1 MLYQQLINGLML
13 GASYSLVAIGYTLIF
28 GVLNLLY
35 FAHGE
40 VFMVGAFVGLFIV
53 TLLHTNIYVAL
64 IGATIAC
71 AALGAFAYFVAV
83 RPVPKNRPLAPLIS
97 TIGLTI
103 VLQNLAVYIFGG
115 QQFSFPETI
124 KQTLY
129 HFGPITISSAQ
140 IFILGVALVLMVALW
155 LFIER
160 SKLGRAMRAVAENH
174 ETAALLGVDVNRV
187 MLLTFV
193 IGSGIAGIAGV
204 LDGLKNSSVS
214 PFMGLG
220 AAVKGL
226 IVMLLGG
233 LGNLPGAMVAG
244 LMLGLIEILSA
255 AYIGT
260 TERDFFSFLILILIL
275 LYKPTGLVRHAHC
288 RAKIGHASRLP
299 RQLHAIDPDLHRDQ
313 CRSLP
318 TASSR
323 RSRPVRSRSARPAS
337 WRSAHTPRAS

>member
-40 VFMVGAFVGLFIV
+40 VFMVGAFVGLFLV
-53 TLLHTNIYVAL
+53 LYAGTNIYIAL
-64 IGATIAC
+64 LGAMIAC
-71 AALGAFAYFVAV
+71 AVLGALAFFVAV
-83 RPVPKNRPLAPLIS
+83 RPVPKDRPLAPLIS

-103 VLQNLAVYIFGG
+103 VLQNFAIYVFGG
-115 QQFSFPETI
+115 RQFSFPETI
-124 KQTLY
+124 HQELY
-129 HFGPITISSAQ
+129 HFGPVTISSVQ
-140 IFILGVALVLMVALW
+140 IFILGIAIALMVALW

-160 SKLGRAMRAVAENH
+160 TKLGRAMRAVAENH
-174 ETAALLGVDVNRV
+174 ETAALLGVNVNQV
-187 MLLTFV
+187 VLITFV

-226 IVMLLGG
+226 IVMLLGS
-233 LGNLPGAMVAG
+233 LGNVPGAMIAG
-244 LMLGLIEILSA
+244 LLLGMIEILSA

-275 LYKPTGLVRHAHC
+275 LYRPTGLFGTR
-288 RAKIGHASRLP
+288 
-299 RQLHAIDPDLHRDQ
+299 
-313 CRSLP
+313 
-318 TASSR
+318 TAEQK
-323 RSRPVRSRSARPAS
+323 
-337 WRSAHTPRAS
+337 

>member
-71 AALGAFAYFVAV
+71 AALGALAYFVAV

-103 VLQNLAVYIFGG
+103 VLQNLAIYVFGG

-129 HFGPITISSAQ
+129 HFGPITISSVQ
-140 IFILGVALVLMVALW
+140 IFILAIALVLMVALW

-174 ETAALLGVDVNRV
+174 ETAALLGVNVNRV
-187 MLLTFV
+187 VLLTFI

-204 LDGLKNSSVS
+204 LDGLKNSSIS
-214 PFMGLG
+214 PFMGLS

-233 LGNLPGAMVAG
+233 LGNVPGAMVAG

-275 LYKPTGLVRHAHC
+275 LYRPTGLFGTR
-288 RAKIGHASRLP
+288 
-299 RQLHAIDPDLHRDQ
+299 
-313 CRSLP
+313 
-318 TASSR
+318 TAEQR
-323 RSRPVRSRSARPAS
+323 
-337 WRSAHTPRAS
+337 

>member
-40 VFMVGAFVGLFIV
+40 VFMIGAFVGLYMV
-53 TLLHTNIYVAL
+53 TLGGANIYVAL
-64 IGATIAC
+64 
-71 AALGAFAYFVAV
+71 LGAMLASALVGVIAVYISV
-83 RPVPKNRPLAPLIS
+83 RPVSKDHPLAPLIS

-103 VLQNLAVYIFGG
+103 VIQNLAIYIFGG
-115 QQFSFPETI
+115 QQVAFPDTI
-124 KQTLY
+124 SDTLY
-129 HFGPITISSAQ
+129 HIGPVTISSVQ
-140 IFILGVALVLMVALW
+140 IFILTVAVVLMALLW

-160 SKLGRAMRAVAENH
+160 TKMGRAIRATAENH

-187 MLLTFV
+187 VLMTFI

-204 LDGLKNSSVS
+204 LDGIKNSGIS
-214 PFMGLG
+214 PFMGIG

-233 LGNLPGAMVAG
+233 LGNVFGAMVAG
-244 LMLGLIEILSA
+244 LLLGMIEILTS

-260 TERDFFSFLILILIL
+260 TQRDFFSFAILILIL
-275 LYKPTGLVRHAHC
+275 LYKPTGLFGTRTTEQ
-288 RAKIGHASRLP
+288 R
-299 RQLHAIDPDLHRDQ
+299 
-313 CRSLP
+313 
-318 TASSR
+318 
-323 RSRPVRSRSARPAS
+323 
-337 WRSAHTPRAS
+337 

>member
-1 MLYQQLINGLML
+1 M
-13 GASYSLVAIGYTLIF
+13 
-28 GVLNLLY
+28 
-35 FAHGE
+35 
-40 VFMVGAFVGLFIV
+40 
-53 TLLHTNIYVAL
+53 
-64 IGATIAC
+64 
-71 AALGAFAYFVAV
+71 
-83 RPVPKNRPLAPLIS
+83 PKNRPLAPLIS

-129 HFGPITISSAQ
+129 HFGPVTISSTQ
-140 IFILGVALVLMVALW
+140 LFILGVALALMVALW

-160 SKLGRAMRAVAENH
+160 SKLGRAMRAIAENH

-187 MLLTFV
+187 ILLTFV

-260 TERDFFSFLILILIL
+260 TERDFFLVPDPHPHPALQADR
-275 LYKPTGLVRHAHC
+275 LVRHAHC
-288 RAKIGHASRLP
+288 RAKIASMFTAFSTTTRN
-299 RQLHAIDPDLHRDQ
+299 
-313 CRSLP
+313 RS
-318 TASSR
+318 
-323 RSRPVRSRSARPAS
+323 
-337 WRSAHTPRAS
+337 

>member
-1 MLYQQLINGLML
+1 MFYQQLINGLML

-35 FAHGE
+35 FAQGE
-40 VFMVGAFVGLFIV
+40 VFMVGAFVGLFLV
-53 TLLHTNIYVAL
+53 MYASTNIYVAL
-64 IGATIAC
+64 LGAMVAC
-71 AALGAFAYFVAV
+71 AILGALAFFVAV
-83 RPVPKNRPLAPLIS
+83 RPVPKDRPLAPLIS

-103 VLQNLAVYIFGG
+103 ILQNLAIYVFGG

-124 KQTLY
+124 HQALY
-129 HFGPITISSAQ
+129 HIGPVTISSVQ
-140 IFILGVALVLMVALW
+140 LFILGIAIALMVTLW

-160 SKLGRAMRAVAENH
+160 TKLGRAMRAVAENH
-174 ETAALLGVDVNRV
+174 ETAALLGVNVNRV
-187 MLLTFV
+187 VLITFI

-233 LGNLPGAMVAG
+233 LGNVPGAMVAG
-244 LMLGLIEILSA
+244 LLLGMIEILSA

-275 LYKPTGLVRHAHC
+275 LYRPTGLFGT
-288 RAKIGHASRLP
+288 RAAEQR
-299 RQLHAIDPDLHRDQ
+299 
-313 CRSLP
+313 
-318 TASSR
+318 
-323 RSRPVRSRSARPAS
+323 
-337 WRSAHTPRAS
+337 